1 MNAFSKIT
9 IVAAMVTATFQFAF
23 AFQPVEPLPQTLWP
37 DSTANTGGKGSCINI
52 AVDNIPV
59 SPLSVKEKEG
69 LVFMR
74 EEEKLAHDVYIAL
87 AQVWDIP
94 VFNNISQ
101 SETAHMQA
109 VLSLL
114 EKYGI
119 ADPVTDEKAG
129 AFTNKAF
136 TDLYLAL
143 VKQGKVNL
151 IDALRA
157 GALIEETDIADLRD
171 RMKESDN
178 ADINQVYD
186 NLLQASYRHMRA
198 FSRNLAFRD
207 APYTPQ
213 RLSQKEMDEILD
225 AE

>member
-1 MNAFSKIT
+1 MKSFFRIAL
-9 IVAAMVTATFQFAF
+9 VAATVMISAQITFATEHG
-23 AFQPVEPLPQTLWP
+23 EPSESTLLP

-87 AQVWDIP
+87 AEVWDIP

-109 VLSLL
+109 MLALL
-114 EKYGI
+114 EKYEI
-119 ADPVTDEKAG
+119 TDPVTDPQAG
-129 AFTNKAF
+129 FFTNKAF
-136 TDLYLAL
+136 TDLYQAL
-143 VKQGKVNL
+143 VKQGNDNL
-151 IDALRA
+151 IGALRA

-213 RLSQKEMDEILD
+213 RLSQKELDEILE